1 MKYTREDKLRLS
13 NEMLAG
19 EAWKMLESELKTLVD
34 IKEKEIQGYLVEA
47 NTHKSFLH
55 EGIKIGLQIAMAM
68 PGKMQKDN
76 ELFFKR
82 LYDKITA

>member
-1 MKYTREDKLRLS
+1 
-13 NEMLAG
+13 MLAG

>member
-1 MKYTREDKLRLS
+1 MKYTREDRLRLS

>member
-19 EAWKMLESELKTLVD
+19 EAWKMLENELKTLVD